1 VRPDFVLDEKT
12 TEIVAEVCR
21 RLDGLPL
28 ALELAAARAKLLS
41 PRVMLARLENRLDLL
56 RADERDRPARHR
68 TLREVIGWSY
78 VLLTDDERTFFTRLA
93 VFGGGIS
100 IEAAEAVGGTEQA
113 FDVLTSLS
121 NKSLLRH
128 EEQPDGDARFLFLET
143 VREFALERLREAG
156 QESSARHAARA
167 WCIAFA
173 ERATTHLRGPSQ
185 LEWFD
190 RIQREYANLHAAL
203 GEAIAEGP
211 RGLTDAAR
219 LGTALHRFWLSRGP
233 IAEGVDFLNRIVA
246 ASDALPLDSKDAI
259 PASTRA
265 KLFNATALM
274 MSALSMFPEMRELLT
289 RSLAVHREA
298 RDTAE
303 IAVTLNNLGWAIWII
318 GDLDTAESLST
329 EAMEIHREHG
339 NELGVALSLNNLAW
353 IAMERG
359 QYAIGEQRFTDA
371 IAIHRKRGDQ
381 RTSVYCLTWLGLL
394 VSLRGDYPR
403 ALALHTEALSIP
415 SALTDDGPRV
425 LCMIRIASLRHRM
438 REPGDHTADIE
449 TIYLPR
455 LRERGGLWP
464 IAAGLAELGTMLL
477 DLGHIDRARAAF
489 EEEMSIRRRMG
500 ARQGMAEA
508 QVMLARVLHR
518 QGDVAGAVALLT
530 EALEGARSMG
540 TLPTVSAAERAL
552 AELHIS

>member
-1 VRPDFVLDEKT
+1 
-12 TEIVAEVCR
+12 
-21 RLDGLPL
+21 
-28 ALELAAARAKLLS
+28 
-41 PRVMLARLENRLDLL
+41 
-56 RADERDRPARHR
+56 
-68 TLREVIGWSY
+68 
-78 VLLTDDERTFFTRLA
+78 
-93 VFGGGIS
+93 
-100 IEAAEAVGGTEQA
+100 
-113 FDVLTSLS
+113 
-121 NKSLLRH
+121 
-128 EEQPDGDARFLFLET
+128 
-143 VREFALERLREAG
+143 
-156 QESSARHAARA
+156 
-167 WCIAFA
+167 
-173 ERATTHLRGPSQ
+173 
-185 LEWFD
+185 
-190 RIQREYANLHAAL
+190 
-203 GEAIAEGP
+203 
-211 RGLTDAAR
+211 
-219 LGTALHRFWLSRGP
+219 
-233 IAEGVDFLNRIVA
+233 
-246 ASDALPLDSKDAI
+246 
-259 PASTRA
+259 
-265 KLFNATALM
+265 M